1 MKVSP
6 THLSPSLAQLVCRA
20 ALPLDTPQ
28 VLELARHIWNGR
40 DYLPFVWQ
48 EWLADAQG
56 FLAVAEYGNSIAG
69 LGKLTCLAEDEW
81 WLEGLRVHPD
91 FEGRG
96 FATHI
101 HQYLM
106 ERWRSLGKGVV
117 RLATASRRLAVH
129 RICEKLG
136 FEKVGKFGAYERQ
149 AQAEGSVPEFRL
161 VSGEELGAAFGF
173 ASQSPLL
180 PLSYHLIDLGWQ
192 WAKPRPAYL
201 QRYVAAS
208 QAYWWREQAGLICV
222 AEDDEDEGK
231 SLLIRWVA
239 CAPQALADLLVDF
252 ARWAARNGYQKA
264 AWIAPL
270 QAPILTALAA
280 AGYEAGWD
288 FSLYIFE
295 FNTSTADLQDKFS
308 KP

>member
-1 MKVSP
+1 MRSSSP
-6 THLSPSLAQLVCRA
+6 GTSPSLAQLVCRA

-28 VLELARHIWNGR
+28 VLELARHIWNGH
-40 DYLPFVWQ
+40 DYIPFVWQ
-48 EWLADAQG
+48 AWLADAEG
-56 FLAVAEYGNSIAG
+56 FLAVAEYGNRIAG
-69 LGKLTCLAEDEW
+69 LGKLTRLAEDEW

-101 HQYLM
+101 HRYLM

-117 RLATASRRLAVH
+117 RLATASKRFAVH

-136 FEKVGKFGAYERQ
+136 FQKVGEFGAYERQ
-149 AQAEGSVPEFRL
+149 AQAEGAAPDFHL
-161 VSGEELGAAFGF
+161 VAGEEIDEAFAFAA
-173 ASQSPLL
+173 QSPLL
-180 PLSYHLIDLGWQ
+180 PLGYHLIDLGWQ

-201 QRYVAAS
+201 QRYVAAA
-208 QAYWWREQAGLICV
+208 QAYWWRERGGLLCV
-222 AEDDEDEGK
+222 AEDDEDEVK

-239 CAPQALADLLVDF
+239 CAPPALADLLVDF
-252 ARWAARNGYQKA
+252 ARWAGQNGYHKA

-270 QAPILTALAA
+270 QAPILTALTA
-280 AGYEAGWD
+280 AGYQAAWD

-295 FNTSTADLQDKFS
+295 R
-308 KP
+308 

>member
-1 MKVSP
+1 MKVPPPNS
-6 THLSPSLAQLVCRA
+6 SSALAQLVCRA

-28 VLELARHIWNGR
+28 VLELARHIWNGH
-40 DYLPFVWQ
+40 DYIPFVWQ
-48 EWLADAQG
+48 EWLADAEG
-56 FLAVAEYGNSIAG
+56 CLAVAEYGNRIAG
-69 LGKLTCLAEDEW
+69 LGKLTRLAEDEW

-101 HQYLM
+101 HRYLM

-117 RLATASRRLAVH
+117 RLATASKRLAVH

-136 FEKVGKFGAYERQ
+136 FQKVGEFGAYEIQ
-149 AQAEGSVPEFRL
+149 AQSEEQMPDFRL
-161 VSGEELGAAFGF
+161 VAGEELDTAFAF

-180 PLSYHLIDLGWQ
+180 PLGSHLIDLGWQ

-208 QAYWWREQAGLICV
+208 QAYWWRERAGLLCV
-222 AEDDEDEGK
+222 AEDEEAEVK
-231 SLLIRWVA
+231 SLLIRWVV
-239 CAPQALADLLVDF
+239 CAPQALEGLLVDF
-252 ARWAARNGYQKA
+252 ARWAARNDYQKA

-270 QAPILTALAA
+270 HAPILTALTA
-280 AGYEAGWD
+280 AGYQAAWD

-295 FNTSTADLQDKFS
+295 FAEM
-308 KP
+308 